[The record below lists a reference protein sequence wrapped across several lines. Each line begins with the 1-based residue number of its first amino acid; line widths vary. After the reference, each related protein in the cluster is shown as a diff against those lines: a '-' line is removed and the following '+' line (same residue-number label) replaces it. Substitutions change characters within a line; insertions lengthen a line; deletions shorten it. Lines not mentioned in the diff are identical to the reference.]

1 MLLTTIQR
9 ARAEAS
15 YWKAIAYTQTGEKI
29 TVDIFTDGNAFYLGC
44 DKTESKICID
54 NGLTLIETV

>member
-1 MLLTTIQR
+1 MTLTTIEQ

-15 YWKAIAYTQTGEKI
+15 YWKAISKTQTGKKI
-29 TVDIFTDGNAFYLGC
+29 TVNIFTDGNIFYLGC

-54 NGLTLIETV
+54 NGYTLVETI